1 MAGAQ
6 YRLVMR
12 QGPNPGQVF
21 ELDRNEMSV
30 GRDIANDIVINDA
43 EVSRKHARLTLEGDR
58 YKIED
63 LNSTNGTYIDGQRL
77 IGPHL
82 LAIGE
87 VIMFGDNIGV
97 VFDGEPVDL
106 DATVPS
112 TIDLQVTPVAAI
124 PVVVE
129 SQPQPAVLPTA
140 QASNTPKPQ
149 PVTPQANIIPKP
161 QPVTAYIPQNEALET
176 EKKPINSWLL
186 AGCGCLLV
194 IVVLVIAVLVFI
206 DQPWNPGGGLYC
218 VSPFDIFFKTLGFCP

>member
-1 MAGAQ
+1 MNYIKEDDMAGAQ

-12 QGPNPGQVF
+12 QGPNPGQIF
-21 ELDRNEMSV
+21 ELDRNEVSI

-43 EVSRKHARLTLEGDR
+43 EVSRKHARLTLEADR

-87 VIMFGDNIGV
+87 VIMFGDNVGV

-112 TIDLQVTPVAAI
+112 PVDLGVDTCGSDTCSGRKPASSLRSSSRAAG
-124 PVVVE
+124 E
-129 SQPQPAVLPTA
+129 
-140 QASNTPKPQ
+140 
-149 PVTPQANIIPKP
+149 
-161 QPVTAYIPQNEALET
+161 
-176 EKKPINSWLL
+176 
-186 AGCGCLLV
+186 
-194 IVVLVIAVLVFI
+194 
-206 DQPWNPGGGLYC
+206 
-218 VSPFDIFFKTLGFCP
+218 

>member
-1 MAGAQ
+1 MAGAA
-6 YRLVMR
+6 YRLVVR
-12 QGPNPGQVF
+12 QGPIPGQIF
-21 ELDRNEMSV
+21 ELSRSEITI

-43 EVSRKHARLTLEGDR
+43 EVSRNHSRLILEGDR

-87 VIMFGDNIGV
+87 IIMFGDNVGMI
-97 VFDGEPVDL
+97 FDGEP
-106 DATVPS
+106 ATTDVTVQSPVE
-112 TIDLQVTPVAAI
+112 LGMTPVSAI
-124 PVVVE
+124 PAPVE
-129 SQPQPAVLPTA
+129 TYMPSMPPP
-140 QASNTPKPQ
+140 
-149 PVTPQANIIPKP
+149 TPQMSELPSEQQSPPKFEP
-161 QPVTAYIPQNEALET
+161 EQAMET

-194 IVVLVIAVLVFI
+194 IVVLVVAFLVFI

-218 VSPFDIFFKTLGFCP
+218 ISPFDIIFKTLGYCP

>member
-1 MAGAQ
+1 MARAQ
-6 YRLVMR
+6 YRLVVR

-21 ELDRNEMSV
+21 ELDRNEVSI

-43 EVSRKHARLTLEGDR
+43 EVSRKHARLTLEADR

-87 VIMFGDNIGV
+87 VIMFGDNVGV
-97 VFDGEPVDL
+97 VFDGESVDL

-112 TIDLQVTPVAAI
+112 PVELGSTPVAAI
-124 PVVVE
+124 AAPVE
-129 SQPQPAVLPTA
+129 SPPQPALIPAPQV
-140 QASNTPKPQ
+140 SN
-149 PVTPQANIIPKP
+149 IPKP
-161 QPVTAYIPQNEALET
+161 QPTIPELPPQEAQET
-176 EKKPINSWLL
+176 GSRPINSWLL

-194 IVVLVIAVLVFI
+194 IVLLVIAILVFI
-206 DQPWNPGGGLYC
+206 DQPWNSGGGLYC
-218 VSPFDIFFKTLGFCP
+218 VSPFDIVFKALGYCH

>member
-1 MAGAQ
+1 MAGAH

-12 QGPNPGQVF
+12 QGPNPGQIY
-21 ELDRNEMSV
+21 ELDRTEVSI

-43 EVSRKHARLTLEGDR
+43 EVSRKHAQLTLEADR

-87 VIMFGDNIGV
+87 VIMFGDNVGV
-97 VFDGEPVDL
+97 VFDAEPIDL

-112 TIDLQVTPVAAI
+112 PIDLGSTPVAAI
-124 PVVVE
+124 PIPIE
-129 SQPQPAVLPTA
+129 SQPQPAV
-140 QASNTPKPQ
+140 TPAPQ
-149 PVTPQANIIPKP
+149 MINEPEPQQTMVEL
-161 QPVTAYIPQNEALET
+161 QPEEVEESG
-176 EKKPINSWLL
+176 KKPINSWLL
-186 AGCGCLLV
+186 AGCGCLVV
-194 IVVLVIAVLVFI
+194 IVLLVIAVLVFI

-218 VSPFDIFFKTLGFCP
+218 VSPFDIIFKALGFCP

>member
-12 QGPNPGQVF
+12 QGPNPGQIFV
-21 ELDRNEMSV
+21 LDRSEV
-30 GRDIANDIVINDA
+30 TIGRDIANDIVINDA
-43 EVSRKHARLTLEGDR
+43 EVSRKHARLTLEADR

-77 IGPHL
+77 IGPHV

-87 VIMFGDNIGV
+87 VIMFGDNVGV

-112 TIDLQVTPVAAI
+112 TIDLQVTPVAAM
-124 PVVVE
+124 PVAVE
-129 SQPQPAVLPTA
+129 SQPPVIIPPPVAVV
-140 QASNTPKPQ
+140 N
-149 PVTPQANIIPKP
+149 IPKP
-161 QPVTAYIPQNEALET
+161 QPITPDVSPAEPQEVD
-176 EKKPINSWLL
+176 KKPINSWLL

-194 IVVLVIAVLVFI
+194 IVLLIIAAWVFI

-218 VSPFDIFFKTLGFCP
+218 VSPFDIVFTALGFCQ